1 MTYDPS
7 QPVQSH
13 RGQANQDQSNDELIN
28 SFDSVNHNS
37 LNNAPLDL
45 EQINRSTPPY
55 LSAYGLA
62 EAPFSQQ
69 HNDRFLFLSSELS
82 EQLELLKHYTQY
94 GNLLLIVSGEHG
106 IGKSSLKQRFIKSAL
121 EEWKICDIQ
130 ADTMMDASLL
140 LRQIAMGF
148 GITEPPLE
156 PSVLFE
162 VLNSQLEHLHSESYE
177 PILIIDDAHE
187 LPQEALQSLLYLAE
201 HSTGQESSLRIILFC
216 EPVIEVMLE
225 APAIQPL
232 KDKVTHN
239 IKIPAFDEIQTAEY
253 LKHRLAVAGFDG
265 ASPFTPMLIHK
276 IHTYAAGVPAKI
288 NEAAHQN
295 LLDDSEPE
303 IEEVLGMDN
312 KLASA
317 STLFTPRNIII
328 GSVASLI
335 ILSVL
340 ILQEQINALFE
351 EKNIAVETTSNGKQD
366 EVNSDAENKATVLL
380 PTENKKTTIEFSLN
394 NEPEKN
400 TPEQEQT
407 SPLIEEKTAPVIT
420 TEKFIEPALSKT
432 SIELKSVNPSPVPA
446 SRQRQIISITGQGF
460 DKRQK
465 VKISWSD
472 KGQVKEKILSD
483 NQVNVTSDSYM
494 NLIINVGMQSDVWKV
509 TVIDPVDKTQSNT
522 INFNVVANDASAN
535 KKQPLVA
542 KNKTSAT
549 KANGIYGQDWIRE
562 QNKNNFTLQLLATH
576 QEATAKNYLKKFS
589 LKEDAAIFNVK
600 RNGENWFTLLYG
612 NYPSK
617 SSAQAAANKLPKG
630 VSKPWV
636 RSFASFVSTLG
647 KQAQPATVANRSS
660 SLLSNATAIPE
671 NAGSWL
677 WSQDPRHYTLQLL
690 AGGSKQAI
698 QSYIQRYKLKGKAA
712 QFHRMRDGKDWYI
725 LLYGSYDGY
734 TKAKQA
740 VEQLPLAIRKSKPW
754 PRRFSAIHAEL
765 N

>member
-1 MTYDPS
+1 MTNDPS
-7 QPVQSH
+7 QPDQSH
-13 RGQANQDQSNDELIN
+13 DELMN
-28 SFDSVNHNS
+28 SFDSISRNS
-37 LNNAPLDL
+37 LNDSPLDL
-45 EQINRSTPPY
+45 EQLNRSTPPY

-69 HNDRFLFLSSELS
+69 HNDRFLYLSSELS

-106 IGKSSLKQRFIKSAL
+106 AGKSSLKQRFINTAQ
-121 EEWKICDIQ
+121 EEWKICEIQ

-162 VLNSQLEHLHSESYE
+162 VLSSQLEHLHSESFE
-177 PILIIDDAHE
+177 SILIIDDAHE

-201 HSTGQESSLRIILFC
+201 HSAGQQSSLRIILFC

-288 NEAAHQN
+288 NEAAHRN

-303 IEEVLGMDN
+303 IEEALERES
-312 KLASA
+312 KLSSVA
-317 STLFTPRNIII
+317 TLFTLRNILI
-328 GSVASLI
+328 GSFASVI
-335 ILSVL
+335 ILAVL
-340 ILQEQINALFE
+340 IFQDQINALFE
-351 EKNIAVETTSNGKQD
+351 EKNTTPEIASNDKQA
-366 EVNSDAENKATVLL
+366 ENISDIEKKATALLPAENK
-380 PTENKKTTIEFSLN
+380 NTTIEFSLN
-394 NEPEKN
+394 KDNNNEGSNIK
-400 TPEQEQT
+400 QEQP
-407 SPLIEEKTAPVIT
+407 PLLTEDKTPPVT
-420 TEKFIEPALSKT
+420 TAKKTIEPALSKA
-432 SIELKSVNPSPVPA
+432 SLVLKSVNPSPVPA
-446 SRQRQIISITGQGF
+446 SRQRQIISVTGQGF

-465 VKISWSD
+465 VKVSWSD
-472 KGQVKEKILSD
+472 KGQAKEKILSD
-483 NQVNVTSDSYM
+483 NQINVTSESYM
-494 NLIINVGMQSDVWKV
+494 NLIVNVGMQSDVWQV
-509 TVIDPVDKTQSNT
+509 TVIDPVLKTQSNT
-522 INFNVVANDASAN
+522 INFNVVADDTSTNN
-535 KKQPLVA
+535 KVIVA
-542 KNKTSAT
+542 KKNTSAS
-549 KANGIYGQDWIRE
+549 KVDGIYGQAWIRE
-562 QNKNNFTLQLLATH
+562 QNKNNFTLQLLGTH
-576 QEATAKNYLKKFS
+576 QEATAKSYLKKFS
-589 LKEDAAIFNVK
+589 LNEEAAIFKVNHK
-600 RNGENWFTLLYG
+600 GKNWYTLLYG

-617 SSAQAAANKLPKG
+617 PAAQAAANKLPTG

-636 RSFASFVSTLG
+636 RSFASVVSTLPS
-647 KQAQPATVANRSS
+647 PAKRAAVANNPIQLPPLTDTSV
-660 SLLSNATAIPE
+660 IPE
-671 NAGSWL
+671 NADGWL

-690 AGGSKQAI
+690 AGGSRQAV

-712 QFHRMRDGKDWYI
+712 QFQRLRDGKDWYI

-734 TKAKQA
+734 SKAKQA
-740 VEQLPLAIRKSKPW
+740 IEQLPLAIQKSKPW
-754 PRRFSAIHAEL
+754 PRTFSAIHAEL

>member
-1 MTYDPS
+1 MTNDPS
-7 QPVQSH
+7 HPVPSH
-13 RGQANQDQSNDELIN
+13 RDQSNDELIG
-28 SFDSVNHNS
+28 SFDSVNHDS
-37 LNNAPLDL
+37 LNNSPLDL

-69 HNDRFLFLSSELS
+69 HNDRFLYVSSELS

-94 GNLLLIVSGEHG
+94 GNLLLIVSGERG
-106 IGKSSLKQRFIKSAL
+106 IGKSSLKQRFINTAL
-121 EEWKICDIQ
+121 EEWKICEIQ

-216 EPVIEVMLE
+216 EPVIDVMLE

-303 IEEVLGMDN
+303 IEEVLGLES

-317 STLFTPRNIII
+317 STLFTLRNILI
-328 GSVASLI
+328 GSFASVI
-335 ILSVL
+335 ILAVL
-340 ILQEQINALFE
+340 TFQEQINNLFE
-351 EKNIAVETTSNGKQD
+351 EKDITVETTRNDNQTEDNAVTETK
-366 EVNSDAENKATVLL
+366 VTPALAA
-380 PTENKKTTIEFSLN
+380 ENKKTTIEFTLN
-394 NEPEKN
+394 KDTEEN
-400 TPEQEQT
+400 TQEQEQEQEQA
-407 SPLIEEKTAPVIT
+407 SPLTEDKTTPAIATQKV
-420 TEKFIEPALSKT
+420 IEPEISKA

-460 DKRQK
+460 NKRQK

-483 NQVNVTSDSYM
+483 NQINVTSDSYM

-509 TVIDPVDKTQSNT
+509 TVIDPVLKTQSNT

-535 KKQPLVA
+535 KKQPLVT
-542 KNKTSAT
+542 KNKTPAT

-576 QEATAKNYLKKFS
+576 HEATAKNYLKKFS
-589 LKEDAAIFNVK
+589 LKEDAAIFKVK

-617 SSAQAAANKLPKG
+617 SLAQTAANKLPKG

-636 RSFASFVSTLG
+636 RSFASVVSTLG
-647 KQAQPATVANRSS
+647 QPAKQATVTNRSS
-660 SLLSNATAIPE
+660 SLSNATVIPK
-671 NAGSWL
+671 NSGSWL

-698 QSYIQRYKLKGKAA
+698 QSYIQRHKLKGKAA
-712 QFHRMRDGKDWYI
+712 QFHSLRDGKDWYI

-734 TKAKQA
+734 AKAKQA